1 MSNYK
6 VGFIGGGNMAR
17 AIVGGLRQSRFP
29 ADHILIAEPMERQ
42 RQLLESEFPGS
53 IVTDDNNAVVRAAA
67 NVVLAVKPQV
77 LPAVCRRLA
86 ESVQATKPLIIS
98 IAAGVRGCDIESW
111 LGGNL
116 AVVRVMPNQ
125 PALVRLGVSGM
136 HANDHASAED
146 VGRATEILSAVG
158 SVVMVDSEAD
168 IDTVTAVSGT
178 GPAYVYLLIDMMIKA
193 GVELGLDEDAAE
205 RLAIE
210 TARGASQLAAE
221 VSESMEVLIER
232 VRSPGGTT
240 TAAFESLERDD
251 VRAIFLRAISA
262 AQGRA
267 IELADAAEASRDL

>member
-6 VGFIGGGNMAR
+6 VGFIGGGNMTR
-17 AIVGGLRQSRFP
+17 AIVAGLRQSRFP
-29 ADHILIAEPMERQ
+29 ADHILIAEPLETQ
-42 RQLLESEFPGS
+42 RRLLQSEFPGS
-53 IVTDDNNAVVRAAA
+53 IVTDDNESVVEESP

-77 LPAVCRRLA
+77 LPAVCNALETTA
-86 ESVQATKPLIIS
+86 QAAKPLIIS
-98 IAAGVRGCDIESW
+98 IAAGVRGHHIEEW

-136 HANDHASAED
+136 HANEHASAED

-193 GVELGLDEDAAE
+193 AVELGLEEDAAE

-221 VSESMEVLIER
+221 VSESMEELIER

-240 TAAFESLERDD
+240 TAAFASLEADD
-251 VRAIFLRAISA
+251 VRAIFTRAIRA
-262 AQGRA
+262 AKERA
-267 IELADAAEASRDL
+267 VELADAALAPGTE

>member
-6 VGFIGGGNMAR
+6 VGFIGGGNMTR
-17 AIVGGLRQSRFP
+17 AIVSGLRQSRFP
-29 ADHILIAEPMERQ
+29 ADHILIAEPLESQRQ
-42 RQLLESEFPGS
+42 RLESEFPGS
-53 IVTDDNNAVVRAAA
+53 IVTANNDAVVRDAA

-77 LPAVCRRLA
+77 LPAVCKTLA
-86 ESVQATKPLIIS
+86 ATAQATKPLVIS
-98 IAAGVRGCDIESW
+98 IAAGVRGRDIETW

-136 HANDHASAED
+136 HANDHATAED

-221 VSESMEVLIER
+221 VSESMETLIER

-251 VRAIFLRAISA
+251 VRAIFSRAIRA
-262 AQGRA
+262 AKTRA
-267 IELADAAEASRDL
+267 IELADAAETTRN